1 MRETIEIGALG
12 EVACGLPS
20 NLACLVDLID
30 EFQPDQSRRH
40 RLRICAAAVGVACAL
55 DDSPTYCPF
64 RSEIMEYGAAMLDY
78 LLKQKIT
85 LGQIAEAG
93 SILISAYVDELPKE
107 SEVLEAADFTEAAQ
121 AAS

>member
-1 MRETIEIGALG
+1 MRESVELGELG

-30 EFQPDQSRRH
+30 EFKPDQSRRH
-40 RLRICAAAVGVACAL
+40 RLRVCASALGIACAL
-55 DDSPTYCPF
+55 EDSPVYSPF
-64 RSEIMEYGAAMLDY
+64 RSEVLEHGALMLDY
-78 LLKQKIT
+78 LMRRGVT

-93 SILISAYVDELPKE
+93 SIIISAYVDELPKE
-107 SEVLEAADFTEAAQ
+107 SEVTEAEDFSEAVQ

>member
-1 MRETIEIGALG
+1 MRETVRVGELG

-30 EFQPDQSRRH
+30 EFRPDQSRRH
-40 RLRICAAAVGVACAL
+40 RLRVCASAIGIACTL
-55 DDSPTYCPF
+55 EDSPVYSPF
-64 RSEIMEYGAAMLDY
+64 RSEVLEHGALMLDY
-78 LLKQKIT
+78 LMRKDVT

-93 SILISAYVDELPKE
+93 SLIISAYVDELPKE

-121 AAS
+121 AAG

>member
-1 MRETIEIGALG
+1 MRESVELGELG

-30 EFQPDQSRRH
+30 EFKPDQSRRH
-40 RLRICAAAVGVACAL
+40 RLRVCASAIGIACTLEDGPAY
-55 DDSPTYCPF
+55 SPF
-64 RSEIMEYGAAMLDY
+64 RSEVLEHGALMLDY
-78 LLKQKIT
+78 LMRRGVT

-93 SILISAYVDELPKE
+93 SIIISAYVDELPKE
-107 SEVLEAADFTEAAQ
+107 SEVTEAEDFSEAVQ